1 MTLKPV
7 ANGISNLTVSG
18 SVLGSNLSGTNTG
31 DNPGVTSVTSSGS
44 YGGLTLTGSTG
55 PTAATVVLGG
65 TPTGTWPISISGN
78 SSNSTNIIG
87 AVPVIYSTTQG
98 TSYQQSV
105 QILEKNAGG
114 GGVMSAAPRLAF
126 HWQSVV
132 ASSIAMESS
141 GRMEYLIIRAQVMK
155 TL

>member
-1 MTLKPV
+1 
-7 ANGISNLTVSG
+7 
-18 SVLGSNLSGTNTG
+18 
-31 DNPGVTSVTSSGS
+31 VTSVTSSGS

-114 GGVMSAAPRLAF
+114 GQGGVTAAPRLAF

-141 GRMEYLIIRAQVMK
+141 GRIEYLIIHR
-155 TL
+155 L

>member
-1 MTLKPV
+1 VYLV
-7 ANGISNLTVSG
+7 LTFQVQIQ
-18 SVLGSNLSGTNTG
+18 

-87 AVPVIYSTTQG
+87 AAVIYSSTQVHHK
-98 TSYQQSV
+98 QSV
-105 QILEKNAGG
+105 QILEKKRVVVG

-126 HWQSVV
+126 HGKV
-132 ASSIAMESS
+132 
-141 GRMEYLIIRAQVMK
+141 LLLQV
-155 TL
+155 

>member
-1 MTLKPV
+1 LV
-7 ANGISNLTVSG
+7 LTFQVQIQEI
-18 SVLGSNLSGTNTG
+18 T
-31 DNPGVTSVTSSGS
+31 GVTSVTSSGS

-105 QILEKNAGG
+105 QILEKK
-114 GGVMSAAPRLAF
+114 R
-126 HWQSVV
+126 VV
-132 ASSIAMESS
+132 V
-141 GRMEYLIIRAQVMK
+141 RVV
-155 TL
+155 